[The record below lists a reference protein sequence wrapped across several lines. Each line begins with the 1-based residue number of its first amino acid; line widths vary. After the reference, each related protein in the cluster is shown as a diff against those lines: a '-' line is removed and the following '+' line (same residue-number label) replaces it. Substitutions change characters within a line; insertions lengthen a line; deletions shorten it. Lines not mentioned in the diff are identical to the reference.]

1 MEFFT
6 HRPWPPPAAPHTMV
20 QRWHDLLFAHW
31 PLPAED
37 VRRAVPAELELDLF
51 EGRAWVGV
59 IPFRMSGIHLRGLPA
74 IPGTAAFEELN
85 VRTYVVYGGKPGVW
99 FFSLDA
105 ASRLAVEVARRWF
118 WLPYFSARINCAAEG
133 GGIHYTSRRTDG
145 RGATAELAMRYRP
158 TGEIVRAAPGS
169 LDHWLT
175 ERYCLYVLDS
185 RRRVLRAE
193 IHHAPWPLQPAKA
206 EIEVNTMAAAAGLRL
221 PPAQP
226 VLHFARQLE
235 VTVWAPRPAGTLTTF

>member
-1 MEFFT
+1 MPERARPRRTQARIETGMEFFT

-105 ASRLAVEVARRWF
+105 ASRLAV
-118 WLPYFSARINCAAEG
+118 
-133 GGIHYTSRRTDG
+133 
-145 RGATAELAMRYRP
+145 
-158 TGEIVRAAPGS
+158 
-169 LDHWLT
+169 
-175 ERYCLYVLDS
+175 
-185 RRRVLRAE
+185 
-193 IHHAPWPLQPAKA
+193 
-206 EIEVNTMAAAAGLRL
+206 
-221 PPAQP
+221 
-226 VLHFARQLE
+226 
-235 VTVWAPRPAGTLTTF
+235 